1 MVLRLPHTPSRAA
14 KAPIVLHVCADRRRF
29 SATAEYRGTLRR
41 NGLVGVVAFVNMT
54 TVSNRQSGET
64 LFRSVAPGAG
74 VGLRLLIDKLSRT
87 RDLPCPAG
95 SLLKTRS
102 VAQSMAEGRLRQ
114 VCMTPVVGRMAPE
127 RLQHAVL
134 AHLSPEADL
143 GACTLYRRWD

>member
-74 VGLRLLIDKLSRT
+74 VGLRLLVDKLSRT
-87 RDLPCPAG
+87 RVSLDVGFGRQG
-95 SLLKTRS
+95 SRGIYL
-102 VAQSMAEGRLRQ
+102 
-114 VCMTPVVGRMAPE
+114 
-127 RLQHAVL
+127 AVQ
-134 AHLSPEADL
+134 EAF
-143 GACTLYRRWD
+143 